1 MKVTFLGSKRLVL
14 QCDVISKEVIA
25 DELRDASLSFEDLH
39 LTVFHIGKSRELYA
53 EVAAI
58 SGVSLDAYEA
68 RMVTYLR
75 QCTQRSRLTYQGE
88 IISADLLESDGHT
101 FSVLRIAPE
110 ATLLELRDWCRHS
123 FLHLLKRNGIPDPEH
138 FMQSSSVVQQHSPAW
153 LPHVTLAAKS
163 TDRTLGA
170 ALVRRQLV
178 FGPLHVR
185 RSG

>member
-1 MKVTFLGSKRLVL
+1 VKATFLGSKRLVL
-14 QCDVISKEVIA
+14 QCDVISKEVINN
-25 DELRDASLSFEDLH
+25 EIRDASLSFEDLH

-58 SGVSLDAYEA
+58 SSVSLNAYEA
-68 RMVTYLR
+68 RMVTYLQ
-75 QCTQRSRLTYQGE
+75 QCKQRSRQTYRGE
-88 IISADLLESDGHT
+88 IISADLLESGGNT

-110 ATLLELRDWCRHS
+110 ANLLELRDWCRNS
-123 FLHLLKRNGIPDPEH
+123 FLHLLKLNGIPDPEH
-138 FMQSSSVVQQHSPAW
+138 FMQSSLVVQQHSPTW

-170 ALVRRQLV
+170 ALLRRQLV